1 MTEQMPFNDDYDS
14 NNSGNAEF
22 SELFNKKIT
31 RRDLITKTAGGAAA
45 LTLAA
50 SLTGCGDDDNNDST
64 PTTPEPS
71 KESSLEFKA
80 VNKNTLNEFT
90 VPEGYEARVLY
101 ALGDPITSGLEE
113 WDDSKIPTGAS
124 FTLRSGECHDGMTFF
139 GMQNSTFNATT
150 SDTGLLVMNHEYID
164 NPNIL
169 HPAGHTHGLGED
181 NIQLTTGLIPRVE
194 DEALREINCHGV
206 LSGW

>member
-1 MTEQMPFNDDYDS
+1 
-14 NNSGNAEF
+14 
-22 SELFNKKIT
+22 
-31 RRDLITKTAGGAAA
+31 
-45 LTLAA
+45 
-50 SLTGCGDDDNNDST
+50 
-64 PTTPEPS
+64 
-71 KESSLEFKA
+71 
-80 VNKNTLNEFT
+80 
-90 VPEGYEARVLY
+90 YEARVLY

-206 LSGW
+206 SVISVNKNPTTQSVNVDKSSNLNRRITAATPMDIRGPVKGNVLLQNRLSPEGTFSFG